1 MGATTA
7 MIVWSPPISVAERS
21 PVSNGFVGGGGGDG
35 GIASQTEVADS
46 YP

>member
-7 MIVWSPPISVAERS
+7 MIVWSPASVAERS